1 MTIKVY
7 KIGQE
12 EIIAKFVEIKGPY
25 IVLSKPRVLQIMMQQ
40 NGQGGAALV
49 PWFLTDPEAEMMVA
63 ISHIIAS
70 IDAPAEIEKMYLSQT
85 SGIEI
90 ASAGSI
96 IQ

>member
-1 MTIKVY
+1 MIKVY
-7 KIGQE
+7 KIGQD
-12 EIIAKFVEIKGPY
+12 EIIAKFVELKGDY
-25 IVLSKPRVLQIMMQQ
+25 VVISKPRVLQIMMQQ

-49 PWFLTDPEAEMMVA
+49 PWFLTDPDAEMMVA

-70 IDAPAEIEKMYLSQT
+70 IPATSDIEKMYIQQT
-85 SGIEI
+85 TGLEL